1 MKFPPGY
8 VPGSGVH
15 KASGFGG
22 FGERLLRKQGWE
34 KGEGLGKNKTGV
46 AEAIQVKKKEDTAG
60 VGASRSHI
68 TSDKWWEGAFN
79 AAVHIIDHEDS
90 DSDSDSDVSTAVEV
104 TVAVRNNDGT
114 VSSAAQHELQIAAD
128 LAAQPAW
135 FGGGRF
141 GGREGKLARIRQ
153 QEALAAAKLGLLCAK
168 AELAPAVASVKVS
181 KKRKTPSKSESDP
194 QAASQSFAESAI
206 VTDTA
211 KKGKSSKK
219 RKQEAIHKQTGTS
232 GEAASAADEAADDVP
247 VVTKKRI
254 VVEPVFTAT
263 IPAVPFVQT
272 SSAGWWGAKKF
283 TSAGCLEGIDQQ
295 QNKAQ
300 SERQQFDED
309 DQANLYMAA
318 QNLKTSG
325 KKGLGTKSHIGKVA
339 GAKWEGSKTVFD
351 EDANDASQQPE
362 QRQAASTLAS
372 LPQAVSQ
379 DQPDHVT
386 ESQDDLPRMKWK
398 KMALA
403 ELQKAD
409 QKQMKLKSLQK
420 LLVSK
425 ALARVD
431 QASSKHAQLMK
442 DGFFKALS
450 SSSQFVV
457 QGKVVSLS
465 A

>member
-60 VGASRSHI
+60 VGANRSQI
-68 TSDKWWEGAFN
+68 NSDKWWEGAFN
-79 AAVHIIDHEDS
+79 AAVNIIDHEDS
-90 DSDSDSDVSTAVEV
+90 DTDSDSDVSTADEV

-153 QEALAAAKLGLLCAK
+153 QEALAAAKLGLECAK

-181 KKRKTPSKSESDP
+181 KRKSPSKILTDI
-194 QAASQSFAESAI
+194 QAAAQPSAESAI
-206 VTDTA
+206 VTVTA
-211 KKGKSSKK
+211 KKGKASKK
-219 RKQEAIHKQTGTS
+219 QKQEASDKQAGPS
-232 GEAASAADEAADDVP
+232 AEAASAVAAAAVYDVP
-247 VVTKKRI
+247 VVKKHI
-254 VVEPVFTAT
+254 VVEPIYTAT
-263 IPAVPFVQT
+263 IPAVTFVQT
-272 SSAGWWGAKKF
+272 PSAGWWGAKKF
-283 TSAGCLEGIDQQ
+283 KSAGCLEGIDQQ

-325 KKGLGTKSHIGKVA
+325 KKGLGTKSHIGKVT

-351 EDANDASQQPE
+351 EDANDASIDPE
-362 QRQAASTLAS
+362 TQQAASRQDAALAV
-372 LPQAVSQ
+372 LPQILCQDNVS
-379 DQPDHVT
+379 D
-386 ESQDDLPRMKWK
+386 SQVDLPKMKWK
-398 KMALA
+398 KMASA

-420 LLVSK
+420 VLVSK
-425 ALARVD
+425 ALARAD

-442 DGFFKALS
+442 DGLLRALS
-450 SSSQFVV
+450 RSSQFVI

>member
-60 VGASRSHI
+60 VGANRGHI
-68 TSDKWWEGAFN
+68 NCDKWWEGAFN

-90 DSDSDSDVSTAVEV
+90 DSDSDSDVSTADEV
-104 TVAVRNNDGT
+104 TVAVRNND
-114 VSSAAQHELQIAAD
+114 
-128 LAAQPAW
+128 
-135 FGGGRF
+135 
-141 GGREGKLARIRQ
+141 
-153 QEALAAAKLGLLCAK
+153 
-168 AELAPAVASVKVS
+168 
-181 KKRKTPSKSESDP
+181 
-194 QAASQSFAESAI
+194 
-206 VTDTA
+206 
-211 KKGKSSKK
+211 
-219 RKQEAIHKQTGTS
+219 
-232 GEAASAADEAADDVP
+232 
-247 VVTKKRI
+247 

-263 IPAVPFVQT
+263 VPAVPFVQT
-272 SSAGWWGAKKF
+272 PSAGWWGAKKF
-283 TSAGCLEGIDQQ
+283 TSAGCLEGVDQQ

-351 EDANDASQQPE
+351 EDANGVSQDSAPQ
-362 QRQAASTLAS
+362 QAASRQDAALTG
-372 LPQAVSQ
+372 LPQAITQ
-379 DQPDHVT
+379 DQPDHVS
-386 ESQDDLPRMKWK
+386 EGQDDLPKMKWK

-420 LLVSK
+420 P
-425 ALARVD
+425 
-431 QASSKHAQLMK
+431 QCY
-442 DGFFKALS
+442 
-450 SSSQFVV
+450 
-457 QGKVVSLS
+457 
-465 A
+465 

>member
-46 AEAIQVKKKEDTAG
+46 AEAIQVKKKENTAG
-60 VGASRSHI
+60 VGANRSHI
-68 TSDKWWEGAFN
+68 NCDKWWEGAFN
-79 AAVHIIDHEDS
+79 AAVHTIDHEDS
-90 DSDSDSDVSTAVEV
+90 DSDSDSDVSTADEV

-114 VSSAAQHELQIAAD
+114 LSSAAQHELQIAAD

-153 QEALAAAKLGLLCAK
+153 QEALAAAKLGLACAK
-168 AELAPAVASVKVS
+168 AELAPAVTAVTVS
-181 KKRKTPSKSESDP
+181 KKRKTPSKTVLDT
-194 QAASQSFAESAI
+194 QAAAQPSAESAL
-206 VTDTA
+206 VTVTA
-211 KKGKSSKK
+211 KKAKGYKK
-219 RKQEAIHKQTGTS
+219 QKQAGTS
-232 GEAASAADEAADDVP
+232 AEAASAAAEAADEVH

-263 IPAVPFVQT
+263 LPAVPFVQT
-272 SSAGWWGAKKF
+272 PSAGWWGAKKF
-283 TSAGCLEGIDQQ
+283 KSAGCLEGIDQQ

-325 KKGLGTKSHIGKVA
+325 KKGLGTKSHIGKVT
-339 GAKWEGSKTVFD
+339 GAKWEGSRTVFD
-351 EDANDASQQPE
+351 EDANDASQDPGPQS
-362 QRQAASTLAS
+362 AASRHDAALAS

-379 DQPDHVT
+379 DQPDHVS
-386 ESQDDLPRMKWK
+386 ESQEDLPKMKWK

-409 QKQMKLKSLQK
+409 QKQMKLKVLQK

-425 ALARVD
+425 GLAKVD

-442 DGFFKALS
+442 DGLFKALS
-450 SSSQFVV
+450 SSSQFVI